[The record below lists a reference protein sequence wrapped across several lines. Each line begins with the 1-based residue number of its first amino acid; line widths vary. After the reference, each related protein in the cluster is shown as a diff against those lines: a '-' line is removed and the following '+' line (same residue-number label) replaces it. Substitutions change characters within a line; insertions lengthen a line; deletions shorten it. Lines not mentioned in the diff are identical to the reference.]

1 MNEMTIR
8 PSDIFY
14 CDDNEGIIFALN
26 DKGQEIMIPYGTAIF
41 WEIVDETDEQAYKLY
56 FG

>member
-1 MNEMTIR
+1 MIKMR

-14 CDDNEGIIFALN
+14 CDDEERIMFAYN
-26 DKGQEIMIPYGTAIF
+26 NKGQEVMIPYGAAVDWI
-41 WEIVDETDEQAYKLY
+41 IVDEEDEKAYKLY